1 MRKNTSKR
9 REFHSFS
16 GNVYPNDMTRRQLL
30 ANVFVAIILAT
41 AFAWLC
47 TTVFAI
53 LGKDTQWSKAWE
65 FRETLWRGWWVTL
78 GISVATLI
86 GSIIFGLLFMLG
98 QRSPLVVVRWT
109 CRAFLEFVRDTPLL
123 VHLLF
128 GYFVIFAPLISRSL
142 GENGLDDKLIIGVL
156 ILSVFEGA
164 YLGEILR
171 GGVESIPRTQ
181 WESARAVGFS
191 PFQVYR
197 YVIFPQALRRVLP
210 AMAGLFVSLIKDS
223 SLLYVIGVTEYFY
236 NTKNFISS
244 TYVGLE
250 GYVPLAVGY
259 LILTLPVA
267 WLSHWLEKRF
277 RHET

>member
-1 MRKNTSKR
+1 MN
-9 REFHSFS
+9 
-16 GNVYPNDMTRRQLL
+16 RRQWI
-30 ANVFVAIILAT
+30 ANTLVAIAMVLGV
-41 AFAWLC
+41 AWLC
-47 TTVFAI
+47 TTVFSM
-53 LGKDTQWSKAWE
+53 LGKQTDWSKAWE
-65 FRETLWRGWWVTL
+65 YRETLWRGWLLTL
-78 GISVATLI
+78 GISFAALG
-86 GSIIFGLLFMLG
+86 GSIVFGLLFMLG
-98 QRSPLVVVRWT
+98 QRSSLVVVRWT

-128 GYFVIFAPLISRSL
+128 GYFVIFAPLISRPL
-142 GENGLDDKLIIGVL
+142 GEQGLDDKILIGIL
-156 ILSVFEGA
+156 LLSVFEGA

-223 SLLYVIGVTEYFY
+223 SLLNVIGVAEYFS
-236 NTKNFISS
+236 NTRNFISRS
-244 TYVGLE
+244 YAGLE
-250 GYVPLAVGY
+250 GYVPLAFGY
-259 LILTLPVA
+259 LVLTLPVA

>member
-1 MRKNTSKR
+1 MKR
-9 REFHSFS
+9 H
-16 GNVYPNDMTRRQLL
+16 LL
-30 ANVFVAIILAT
+30 ANTLVALALV
-41 AFAWLC
+41 ALVGWLS
-47 TTVFAI
+47 TTVFAM
-53 LGKDTQWSKAWE
+53 LGTQTDWTKAWE
-65 FRETLWRGWWVTL
+65 YRETLWRGWLVTL
-78 GISVATLI
+78 GISLAAFC
-86 GSIIFGLLFMLG
+86 GSIVFGLLFMLG

-128 GYFVIFAPLISRSL
+128 GYFVIFAPLISRPL
-142 GENGLDDKLIIGVL
+142 GEQGWDDKLLIGIL
-156 ILSVFEGA
+156 LLSVFEGA

-171 GGVESIPRTQ
+171 GGVDSIPRTQ

-191 PFQVYR
+191 KLQIYR

-223 SLLYVIGVTEYFY
+223 SLLNVIGVAEYFY
-236 NTKNFISS
+236 NTKNFISRS
-244 TYVGLE
+244 YAGLE
-250 GYVPLAVGY
+250 GYVPLALGY
-259 LILTLPVA
+259 LVLTLPVA

>member
-1 MRKNTSKR
+1 MN
-9 REFHSFS
+9 
-16 GNVYPNDMTRRQLL
+16 RRQLFS
-30 ANVFVAIILAT
+30 NVLVAMILAVV
-41 AFAWLC
+41 FAWLC
-47 TTVFAI
+47 TSLFAV
-53 LGKDTQWSKAWE
+53 LGKQADWSKTWE
-65 FRETLWRGWWVTL
+65 YREALWNGWLVTL
-78 GISVATLI
+78 GISFAALI
-86 GSIIFGLLFMLG
+86 GSIFFGLLFMLG
-98 QRSPLVVVRWT
+98 QRSHLVVVRCT
-109 CRAFLEFVRDTPLL
+109 CRAFLEFVRD
-123 VHLLF
+123 
-128 GYFVIFAPLISRSL
+128 
-142 GENGLDDKLIIGVL
+142 KLIIGVL
-156 ILSVFEGA
+156 LLSVFEGA

-223 SLLYVIGVTEYFY
+223 SLLSVIGVAEYFY
-236 NTKNFISS
+236 NTRNVISRS
-244 TYVGLE
+244 YAGLE
-250 GYVPLAVGY
+250 GYIPLAVGY

>member
-1 MRKNTSKR
+1 
-9 REFHSFS
+9 
-16 GNVYPNDMTRRQLL
+16 MTRGRLISNAL
-30 ANVFVAIILAT
+30 AGIALIGF
-41 AFAWLC
+41 FGWLC
-47 TTVFAI
+47 TTVFAV
-53 LGKDTQWSKAWE
+53 LGTQTDWSKAWE
-65 FRETLWRGWWVTL
+65 YRETLWRGWLVTL
-78 GISVATLI
+78 QISFSALL
-86 GSIIFGLLFMLG
+86 GSVFFGLLFMLG

-128 GYFVIFAPLISRSL
+128 GYFVIFAPLLSRPL
-142 GENGLDDKLIIGVL
+142 GAHGFDDKLLIGIL
-156 ILSVFEGA
+156 LLSVFEGA

-171 GGVESIPRTQ
+171 GGVDSIPKTQ

-210 AMAGLFVSLIKDS
+210 AVAGLFVSLIKDS
-223 SLLYVIGVTEYFY
+223 SLLNVIGVAEYFY
-236 NTKNFISS
+236 NTKNFISRS
-244 TYVGLE
+244 YSGLE
-250 GYVPLAVGY
+250 GYVPLAIGY

>member
-1 MRKNTSKR
+1 MSR
-9 REFHSFS
+9 RH
-16 GNVYPNDMTRRQLL
+16 LI
-30 ANVFVAIILAT
+30 ANVLVALAL
-41 AFAWLC
+41 AISFGWLC
-47 TTVFAI
+47 TAVFAM
-53 LGKDTQWSKAWE
+53 LGSQTDWSKAWE
-65 FRETLWRGWWVTL
+65 YRETLWRGWVVTL
-78 GISVATLI
+78 GISFSALI
-86 GSIIFGLLFMLG
+86 GSIFFGLLFMLG
-98 QRSPLVVVRWT
+98 QRSPLVVVRWS

-128 GYFVIFAPLISRSL
+128 GYFVIFAPLMSRPL
-142 GENGLDDKLIIGVL
+142 GERGLDDKLLIG
-156 ILSVFEGA
+156 ILLLSIFEGA

-171 GGVESIPRTQ
+171 GGVESIPKTQ

-191 PFQVYR
+191 RVQIYR

-223 SLLYVIGVTEYFY
+223 SLLNVIGVAEYFY
-236 NTKNFISS
+236 NTKNFISRS
-244 TYVGLE
+244 YAGLE

>member
-1 MRKNTSKR
+1 M
-9 REFHSFS
+9 
-16 GNVYPNDMTRRQLL
+16 
-30 ANVFVAIILAT
+30 
-41 AFAWLC
+41 
-47 TTVFAI
+47 
-53 LGKDTQWSKAWE
+53 
-65 FRETLWRGWWVTL
+65 
-78 GISVATLI
+78 
-86 GSIIFGLLFMLG
+86 GSLFFGLLFMLG

-128 GYFVIFAPLISRSL
+128 GYFVIFAPLMSRPL
-142 GENGLDDKLIIGVL
+142 GDRGFDDKMFIGVL
-156 ILSVFEGA
+156 LLSVFEGA

-181 WESARAVGFS
+181 WECARAVGFS
-191 PFQVYR
+191 RVQIYR

-223 SLLYVIGVTEYFY
+223 SLLNVIGVTEYFY
-236 NTKNFISS
+236 NTRNFISRS
-244 TYVGLE
+244 YAGLE
-250 GYVPLAVGY
+250 GYVPLALGY

>member
-1 MRKNTSKR
+1 
-9 REFHSFS
+9 
-16 GNVYPNDMTRRQLL
+16 MTRGRLISNALVAL
-30 ANVFVAIILAT
+30 ALVVVFG
-41 AFAWLC
+41 WLC
-47 TTVFAI
+47 TGVFAL
-53 LGKDTQWSKAWE
+53 LGTQTDWSKAWE
-65 FRETLWRGWWVTL
+65 YRETLWRGWLVTL
-78 GISVATLI
+78 QISFAALI
-86 GSIIFGLLFMLG
+86 GSIFFGLLFMLG

-128 GYFVIFAPLISRSL
+128 GYFVIFAPLISRPL
-142 GENGLDDKLIIGVL
+142 GEQGFDDKLIIGVL
-156 ILSVFEGA
+156 LLSVFEGA

-191 PFQVYR
+191 PLQVYR

-223 SLLYVIGVTEYFY
+223 SLLSVIGVAEYFY
-236 NTKNFISS
+236 NTKNFISRS
-244 TYVGLE
+244 YAGLE

-259 LILTLPVA
+259 LLLTLPVA

>member
-1 MRKNTSKR
+1 
-9 REFHSFS
+9 
-16 GNVYPNDMTRRQLL
+16 MTRRQQI
-30 ANVFVAIILAT
+30 ANVFTAIALVALAGWLFT
-41 AFAWLC
+41 A
-47 TTVFAI
+47 VFSM
-53 LGKDTQWSKAWE
+53 LGNQTDWSKAWE
-65 FRETLWRGWWVTL
+65 YRETLWRGWLVTL
-78 GISVATLI
+78 GISFAALA
-86 GSIIFGLLFMLG
+86 GSIVFGLLFLLG
-98 QRSPLVVVRWT
+98 QRSPLPVVRWS

-128 GYFVIFAPLISRSL
+128 GYFVIFAPLVSREL
-142 GENGLDDKLIIGVL
+142 GQRGFDDKLVIGIL
-156 ILSVFEGA
+156 LLSVFEGA

-223 SLLYVIGVTEYFY
+223 SLLNVIGVSEYFY
-236 NTKNFISS
+236 NTKNFISRS
-244 TYVGLE
+244 YAGLE
-250 GYVPLAVGY
+250 GYVPLALGY
-259 LILTLPVA
+259 LVLTLPVA